1 MAVVKAN
8 AYGHGAELLATV
20 ALQEGASWLAVARC
34 QEGMT
39 LRQHGIEAPIL
50 LLGPVWPEEV
60 AALVAYRLT
69 PVLGSIDDAQHL
81 NREAERQGQC
91 YPVHVKVD
99 TGMGRLGLSPERML
113 AFFDALPTW
122 RNLQLEGMMTHL
134 ATADLVDDGRV
145 QEQLRRFCQVLQAC
159 TARDLALRYVHTA
172 NSAALYRYPHSHGT
186 LVRCGIALYGSHP
199 FEAPEAAVLQPV
211 LTWKTRLARVQEM
224 PAGCG
229 ISYGH
234 SFVTQRPSRVG
245 TLPVGY
251 ADGLCRRLSNVG
263 EVLVQGQ
270 RAPLVGQ
277 VSMDMCMIDL
287 TEVPQASVG
296 DEVVLIGIQGGERI
310 TADEMAARCGCIPYE
325 VFCAISHRVPRRY
338 VS

>member
-8 AYGHGAELLATV
+8 AYGHGAEFLATV

-50 LLGPVWPEEV
+50 LLGPIWPEEV

-69 PVLGSIDDAQHL
+69 PVLGTLDDAQRF
-81 NREAERQGQC
+81 NCEAKRQGLC

-99 TGMGRLGLSPERML
+99 TGMGRLGISPEMMP
-113 AFFDALPTW
+113 AFFDILPTW
-122 RNLQLEGMMTHL
+122 KNLRLEGLMTHL
-134 ATADLVDDGRV
+134 ATADLADDRMV
-145 QEQLRRFCQVLQAC
+145 QKQLHYFAQVVQAYI
-159 TARDLALRYVHTA
+159 ARGLALRYVHAA
-172 NSAALYRYPHSHGT
+172 NSAAMYRYPHSHGT

-199 FEAPEAAVLQPV
+199 FEAPEAAELRPV
-211 LTWKTRLARVQEM
+211 LTWKTRLARLQDM
-224 PAGCG
+224 PAGYG

-287 TEVPQASVG
+287 TEVPQARVG
-296 DEVVLIGIQGGERI
+296 DDVVLIGTQGEEQI
-310 TADEMAARCGCIPYE
+310 TVDEMAARCDCIPYE

-338 VS
+338 V